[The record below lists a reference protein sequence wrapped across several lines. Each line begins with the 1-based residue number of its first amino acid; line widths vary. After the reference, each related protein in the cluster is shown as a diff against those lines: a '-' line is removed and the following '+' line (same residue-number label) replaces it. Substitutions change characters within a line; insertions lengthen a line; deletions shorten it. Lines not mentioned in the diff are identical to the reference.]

1 MTLSTVKNTFAAKSS
16 DLLQLLKAADAF
28 RKAQPR
34 KAVDAA
40 SVFIVADSVGA
51 TFELFARESAFAAW
65 IPCKAEGSFS
75 LPLFDFFSFVKSTKG
90 KGEIFFCADQLKSSL
105 GSEIDITAGGGREDS
120 REINECGACGYGE
133 RLSLLSFTKEEPTIA
148 SPFTGF
154 PLFPFLSVA
163 PFCGK
168 EEHNSFLMGAQSVGD
183 RIFATD
189 GNSLRV
195 CSHRLPSFPS
205 VGKFPEHVFL
215 PSWLANCVIVS
226 TPKKKRESLLASF
239 KESGHFK
246 ALRYWIGDILFAFR
260 WSTWEALPNLARL
273 YDQSSGMSLSG
284 EITASALMRAFVSLS
299 PLLNITEGQKLVDFL
314 FDPFTCS
321 LSLSVKVEK
330 LENDVLTEKSR
341 KSASVVS
348 FYYKNPPA
356 IPDTGDDL
364 EKEREALKRKNRFCL
379 NASFFE
385 KALKSFQPESLLT
398 VSWES
403 ESSPVLFYQSPSNA
417 ALIMPVMKR
426 NWIS

>member
-16 DLLQLLKAADAF
+16 DLLQLLKAAEAF

-40 SVFIVADSVGA
+40 SIFITADSVGA
-51 TFELFARESAFAAW
+51 MFELFARESAFAAW
-65 IPCKAEGSFS
+65 IPCSAEGSFS
-75 LPLFDFFSFVKSTKG
+75 LPLFDFFSFVKSAKG

-105 GSEIDITAGGGREDS
+105 GSEIDIAAGDGREES
-120 REINECGACGYGE
+120 TETNEAGACGYGK

-148 SPFTGF
+148 APFTGF

-168 EEHNSFLMGAQSVGD
+168 EEHRSSLMGAQSVGD
-183 RIFATD
+183 RIFAAD
-189 GNSLRV
+189 GASLRV
-195 CSHRLPSFPS
+195 CSYRLPSFPR
-205 VGKFPEHVFL
+205 VGKFPEHAFL
-215 PSWLANCVIVS
+215 PSWLASCVIAS

-239 KESGHFK
+239 KESGQFR
-246 ALRYWIGDILFAFR
+246 ALRYWSGDILFAFR
-260 WSTWEALPNLARL
+260 WSTWETLPDLAKL

-284 EITASALMRAFVSLS
+284 EIAASALTKAFVSLS
-299 PLLNITEGQKLVDFL
+299 PLLDITEGQKLVEFL

-330 LENDVLTEKSR
+330 LEDGKLIEKSR
-341 KSASVVS
+341 KSAPVVS

-356 IPDTGDDL
+356 IPDNGESL
-364 EKEREALKRKNRFCL
+364 EEEREALKRKNRFCL
-379 NASFFE
+379 NASFLE

-398 VSWES
+398 ISWES
-403 ESSPVLFYQSPSNA
+403 ESAPVLFSRSLSDA

-426 NWIS
+426 DWVC

>member
-16 DLLQLLKAADAF
+16 DLLPLLKTADAF

-34 KAVDAA
+34 KTVDGGCI
-40 SVFIVADSVGA
+40 FILADSVGA
-51 TFELFARESAFAAW
+51 TFELFAGESAFAAW

-105 GSEIDITAGGGREDS
+105 GSEIDITAGDGREES
-120 REINECGACGYGE
+120 TETNETGACGFGE
-133 RLSLLSFTKEEPTIA
+133 KLSLLSFTKEEPTIA
-148 SPFTGF
+148 LPFTGF
-154 PLFPFLSVA
+154 PLFPFLGVA

-168 EEHNSFLMGAQSVGD
+168 EEHKSSLMGAQSVGD

-189 GNSLRV
+189 GTSLRV
-195 CSHRLPSFPS
+195 CSHRLPSLPS
-205 VGKFPEHVFL
+205 VGKLPERVFL
-215 PSWLANCVIVS
+215 PSWLASCVTVS

-239 KESGHFK
+239 KESGHYK
-246 ALRYWIGDILFAFR
+246 ALRYWSGDILFAFR
-260 WSTWEALPNLARL
+260 WSAWEALPNLAKL

-284 EITASALMRAFVSLS
+284 EITVSALMKAFVSLS
-299 PLLNITEGQKLVDFL
+299 PLLDITEGRRLVDFL

-330 LENDVLTEKSR
+330 LEDDTLVERSR

-356 IPDTGDDL
+356 IPGTGDDL

-379 NASFFE
+379 NASFLE

-398 VSWES
+398 ISWES
-403 ESSPVLFYQSPSNA
+403 ESAPVLFSRSPSDA
-417 ALIMPVMKR
+417 TLIMPVIKR
-426 NWIS
+426 DWIS